1 MISRLHAEFIKTLKR
16 QDVKE
21 RLDVA
26 GLEPIGTTPEQLG
39 AHMRSEIAKWANV
52 VKTSGARAD

>member
-1 MISRLHAEFIKTLKR
+1 VISRLHAESVKALR
-16 QDVKE
+16 RPDVEE

-26 GLEPIGTTPEQLG
+26 GLEPIGTTPEQFG
-39 AHMRSEIAKWANV
+39 MHIRSEIAKWAKV